1 MHDSK
6 ASTLSRATLNV
17 VAARNITFKL
27 PSELLTQAKVYAA
40 QHDTTVNSLVR
51 ELLEEK
57 LKSIDKTR
65 TAAKRFL
72 AIAQGG
78 PYFSADL
85 SSIDRD
91 EYHER

>member
-1 MHDSK
+1 MP
-6 ASTLSRATLNV
+6 
-17 VAARNITFKL
+17 ARNITFKL
-27 PSELLTQAKVYAA
+27 PSELLTKAKVYAA

-57 LKSIDKTR
+57 LSSEDEMQRAVDRILSSVD
-65 TAAKRFL
+65 
-72 AIAQGG
+72 QG

-91 EYHER
+91 EYHARR